1 MTYFGKFYLDR
12 EKDMIVEMDMNNG
25 ELSYVL
31 RTPNHHTGNLITN
44 LARLCQLPLSYDEK
58 GLKIIE
64 GKIPCY
70 IDGNN
75 RRMYIFRLGNTK
87 VANIFTNGEV
97 EMKASIPSISKT
109 LMSQTKNYTL
119 DEQKTIIKTYILAD
133 CKFRSDLHTHMNANL
148 HPDVLIALGIRHQ
161 IRYPLYY
168 IKKLSLKV
176 SDSQQEMLDLQREA
190 VALKYQDS
198 GLSGKYLSRKIDDNT
213 FINFADL
220 ILNNI
225 ENAEYNLPLIRA
237 SLSIMKDGQAVFTNL
252 EKVYVYRYVFTKGI
266 RADYDVE
273 IKNIERIPDRE
284 IVTALGKMLADQDKP
299 QYQNNTL
306 FQNKLLWIA
315 RGYAENGIEYVEM
328 SDTSLVKRE
337 EALNTLRQIHQ
348 VMPEIYKETGVLIR
362 FLAALRRVPLTLI
375 RDKMEEAD
383 YIKENLRVLRAVAC
397 DPYVAGS
404 DIVGEE
410 VNDVRELESILR
422 ELADIAS
429 ENENFVLRVH
439 AGENDSLRDNVYNSI
454 STLAGFIKKDGK
466 QPEIRIGHG
475 LHTAP
480 LKSEKGQ
487 QLIKLL
493 KENRVILEF
502 QLTSNVRLNNLYS
515 LKRHPLKQ
523 YLQQGIPCVQGTD
536 GAALY
541 GTSSID
547 EQLSL
552 EKLLNLTHE
561 EMLKMREYESRIIE
575 MGFRTFMKKKD
586 ALKEVNEE
594 ELLQQRL
601 QSARLT
607 NRIVLFGKK
616 LNAYQHLKERI
627 ADLPWDK
634 MPIVI
639 AGGSFNNDNHVT
651 KVYNKRVI
659 RELLEKL
666 DPEKYFFV
674 IGDRLSGYEEFLV
687 KENAGRFTV
696 FAMVPAFIDRFR
708 RERLLGSGVN
718 IRISTELSSMGL
730 YKSINYEIFERRES
744 IVIVF
749 DGSSS
754 AMNLI
759 QEAKNGKGH
768 AHIFLNEQ
776 SRPLKVKSR
785 SLQGYVQMFNQ
796 DSLLADEIIK
806 IGEAKS

>member
-198 GLSGKYLSRKIDDNT
+198 GLSGKYLTRKIDDNT

-273 IKNIERIPDRE
+273 IKDIERIPDRE

-299 QYQNNTL
+299 QYQHNTL

-337 EALNTLRQIHQ
+337 EALNTLHQIHQ

-454 STLAGFIKKDGK
+454 YTLAGFIKKDGK

-515 LKRHPLKQ
+515 LK
-523 YLQQGIPCVQGTD
+523 
-536 GAALY
+536 
-541 GTSSID
+541 
-547 EQLSL
+547 
-552 EKLLNLTHE
+552 
-561 EMLKMREYESRIIE
+561 
-575 MGFRTFMKKKD
+575 
-586 ALKEVNEE
+586 
-594 ELLQQRL
+594 
-601 QSARLT
+601 
-607 NRIVLFGKK
+607 
-616 LNAYQHLKERI
+616 
-627 ADLPWDK
+627 
-634 MPIVI
+634 
-639 AGGSFNNDNHVT
+639 
-651 KVYNKRVI
+651 
-659 RELLEKL
+659 
-666 DPEKYFFV
+666 
-674 IGDRLSGYEEFLV
+674 
-687 KENAGRFTV
+687 
-696 FAMVPAFIDRFR
+696 
-708 RERLLGSGVN
+708 
-718 IRISTELSSMGL
+718 
-730 YKSINYEIFERRES
+730 
-744 IVIVF
+744 
-749 DGSSS
+749 
-754 AMNLI
+754 
-759 QEAKNGKGH
+759 
-768 AHIFLNEQ
+768 
-776 SRPLKVKSR
+776 
-785 SLQGYVQMFNQ
+785 
-796 DSLLADEIIK
+796 
-806 IGEAKS
+806 

>member
-607 NRIVLFGKK
+607 
-616 LNAYQHLKERI
+616 
-627 ADLPWDK
+627 
-634 MPIVI
+634 
-639 AGGSFNNDNHVT
+639 T
-651 KVYNKRVI
+651 
-659 RELLEKL
+659 
-666 DPEKYFFV
+666 
-674 IGDRLSGYEEFLV
+674 
-687 KENAGRFTV
+687 
-696 FAMVPAFIDRFR
+696 
-708 RERLLGSGVN
+708 
-718 IRISTELSSMGL
+718 
-730 YKSINYEIFERRES
+730 
-744 IVIVF
+744 
-749 DGSSS
+749 GSSCS
-754 AMNLI
+754 A
-759 QEAKNGKGH
+759 
-768 AHIFLNEQ
+768 
-776 SRPLKVKSR
+776 R
-785 SLQGYVQMFNQ
+785 S
-796 DSLLADEIIK
+796 
-806 IGEAKS
+806 